1 MPCKGCNK
9 GKNLRADYSVI
20 YKINYFLSFSP
31 DCKCSFQEC
40 GEKCDCCTHCKCIN
54 KVSHT
59 HHDNCPKGHCHDSE
73 GHKHDHSHDHSHC
86 QEGEHSH
93 DHGEGHHTHG
103 ESHHGH
109 GEKHH
114 HH

>member
-9 GKNLRADYSVI
+9 
-20 YKINYFLSFSP
+20 

-54 KVSHT
+54 KVSHS
-59 HHDNCPKGHCHDSE
+59 HHDNCPKGHCHDS
-73 GHKHDHSHDHSHC
+73 K
-86 QEGEHSH
+86 EHSH
-93 DHGEGHHTHG
+93 EHGQGHEHGHDHDHCKEGHGHGHSDTH
-103 ESHHGH
+103 H

-114 HH
+114 QHHH